1 MRYMAT
7 TYGNATSVTNVNFG
21 NDESA
26 TALTRSFDIIL
37 KRVDDAFLELSA
49 SRPSDQGQNDPAHR
63 KILIKE
69 LEVILDFAETIVD
82 RLEQHLLS
90 TEP

>member
-26 TALTRSFDIIL
+26 TALTRSFDVIL
-37 KRVDDAFLELSA
+37 KRVDDIFLELSA
-49 SRPSDQGQNDPAHR
+49 TRPSDQGQNDPANR

>member
-26 TALTRSFDIIL
+26 TALTRSFDVIL
-37 KRVDDAFLELSA
+37 KRVDDIFLELSA
-49 SRPSDQGQNDPAHR
+49 TRPSDQGQSDSAHR